1 MHILIYEKVIDV
13 CEDKYFYQS
22 LRRYKHLAFIIWNS
36 SESNL
41 QLCLENIV
49 INNKCILASLITL
62 TKIILGY
69 TKNIQVKTV
78 IYIYINLPVKSTLED
93 ISSYTFDYTDLNMH
107 MLIIQSLPQ

>member
-1 MHILIYEKVIDV
+1 MYTS
-13 CEDKYFYQS
+13 F
-22 LRRYKHLAFIIWNS
+22 
-36 SESNL
+36 SNY
-41 QLCLENIV
+41 
-49 INNKCILASLITL
+49 TL

-93 ISSYTFDYTDLNMH
+93 KFHHTHLITDLNMH